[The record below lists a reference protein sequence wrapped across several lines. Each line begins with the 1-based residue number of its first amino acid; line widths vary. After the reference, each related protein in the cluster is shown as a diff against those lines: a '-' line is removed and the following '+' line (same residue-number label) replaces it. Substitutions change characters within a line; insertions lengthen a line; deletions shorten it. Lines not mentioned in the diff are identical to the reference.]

1 MAVFTHLDNIHAVS
15 EFCLELASHGCLQHL
30 VSLQCTSLQVNS
42 LSPSFLS
49 SIRAFSLSAC
59 STMIQQPLL
68 PPTILPYYCS
78 SLSFLCPYNPVI
90 ISHYLTTL
98 SLLISL
104 ECVNERYNKVW
115 IGLKI
120 HQRNAKVGGV
130 RFGVYWKFYNTSG
143 KRYHM
148 TCMWQSLSVYR
159 PVDAKTVGIV
169 QKLFHSLWSH
179 LSSHSSSHDL
189 VIVFAQSIELLV
201 ATLPTDTLL
210 SELPLDRV
218 EDIIRLTLPQSLS
231 QSMTFL
237 SLVLSLSLTHTLS
250 LSLSLSRLF
259 PAQLCVLRAVLLYLS
274 AVQTTSQPLLTSD
287 HLVSLLGILQQN
299 MTSPSHHVS
308 TLYSRK

>member
-1 MAVFTHLDNIHAVS
+1 M
-15 EFCLELASHGCLQHL
+15 
-30 VSLQCTSLQVNS
+30 
-42 LSPSFLS
+42 
-49 SIRAFSLSAC
+49 
-59 STMIQQPLL
+59 
-68 PPTILPYYCS
+68 
-78 SLSFLCPYNPVI
+78 
-90 ISHYLTTL
+90 
-98 SLLISL
+98 
-104 ECVNERYNKVW
+104 
-115 IGLKI
+115 
-120 HQRNAKVGGV
+120 
-130 RFGVYWKFYNTSG
+130 
-143 KRYHM
+143 
-148 TCMWQSLSVYR
+148 
-159 PVDAKTVGIV
+159 GIV